1 MSWRKLLGLALLVAA
16 VATGWLAWNR
26 RDRGEPQATA
36 TERSDY
42 VLRDFEMAMLGK
54 DGIESVRLQAPEL
67 QRNREDQS
75 LAILQPLFLMPGEDG
90 GWRLAADQGWVN
102 ADGSLARLEGN
113 VKGDSAEGHPVPTT
127 FRTDRLELLPDKHL
141 ARTDNRVTLT
151 QPGIM
156 QTGVGFEANLRTQRY
171 KFLSQVKTRY
181 EPSSRR

>member
-54 DGIESVRLQAPEL
+54 DGTESVRLRAPQL

-127 FRTDRLELLPDKHL
+127 FRTDRLMPDAMKLGQIGDQVMGVPLGINSFAVLYDTVAFANTGLTPQQVAARLLE
-141 ARTDNRVTLT
+141 
-151 QPGIM
+151 G
-156 QTGVGFEANLRTQRY
+156 
-171 KFLSQVKTRY
+171 
-181 EPSSRR
+181 